1 MLSLKFP
8 KGGPRTATSGPPPFL
23 KFIYAANRV
32 ESDFFGEPEFVGN
45 LKGQFGEGGS
55 LYAGDHFEGYVE
67 EYKHAR
73 VLFPEGEETVSIVA
87 KTIHGEQVL
96 RLARL
101 DEKAE
106 PGEVV
111 RPMSSSG
118 YVPGPAGAA
127 LKRS

>member
-23 KFIYAANRV
+23 NFIYAANRV
-32 ESDFFGEPEFVGN
+32 EHAFFGEPEFVGN
-45 LKGQFGEGGS
+45 LEGQFGEDGS
-55 LYAGDHFEGYVE
+55 LYAGDRFEGYVE

-73 VLFPEGEETVSIVA
+73 VLFPKGEESVLIVA
-87 KTIHGEQVL
+87 KTVYGEQVM

-101 DEKAE
+101 DQKIE

-111 RPMSSSG
+111 RPMSSSTT
-118 YVPGPAGAA
+118 P
-127 LKRS
+127 S

>member
-8 KGGPRTATSGPPPFL
+8 KGGPRTATCGPPPFL
-23 KFIYAANRV
+23 NFIYAANRV
-32 ESDFFGEPEFVGN
+32 EPGFFGEPEFVGN

-73 VLFPEGEETVSIVA
+73 VLFPEGEESVLIVA
-87 KTIHGEQVL
+87 KTIYGEEVM

-101 DEKAE
+101 RNTTTA
-106 PGEVV
+106 GELV
-111 RPMSSSG
+111 RPMSGSETS
-118 YVPGPAGAA
+118 A
-127 LKRS
+127 